1 MAVIT
6 ATGSGNWSSTT
17 AGAPW
22 NGGTK
27 PSAGD
32 SVVINTG
39 VVLTVDEST
48 PDAITSISGA
58 GTLALGTASGAR
70 TIYCSGNISCLVT
83 GGSSGTPMPLGS
95 DTTFQL
101 GAAGKFTTSTAG
113 GIAIYGGLIDTVD
126 TGMSNDWTA
135 EIKTTTGATD
145 STIDVIG
152 DVRNWNTLATRA
164 RQTVWITKK
173 IQTDT
178 STIANARRLI
188 HATTDITY
196 NSGTNTSTITLASAL
211 TEVKEAG
218 GHVTLE
224 TRNVRCTYTGTQNL
238 FDTLTNM
245 VTQAVEFINTNATS
259 QGRIISGGTGH
270 NATSATFTGNSYGI
284 AFGTDHNA
292 TSATFTRNTNGIHSG
307 TGHNAT
313 SATFTGNSNG
323 IYYGTGHNATSATFT
338 GNSNGISGGTGHN
351 ATSAT
356 FTGNTNGI
364 YSGTGHKLYNCTFGS
379 PSINTTADIQDTN
392 EIVMSN
398 CTLASTVQNK
408 WTKTTG
414 YLSYL
419 TSRWKTDSLNHNN
432 TANARK
438 CFTLGGFVSTLAADS
453 VSIPAGSANSVDHQ
467 MFCNDVLYL
476 CFMEDRYTLLAG
488 VAYTFHCE
496 VRRTVASM
504 TLNPVFELANVF
516 SDTLDMGGT
525 ALDSATMTAGA
536 DTWEVLELTYTPTN
550 NEDVWLRLKAQHGS
564 GNVYF
569 KMWMEA
575 PVFPAAAD
583 VIEGAAGD
591 VTGTY
596 HEAAVGEVQ
605 SGVMFGPSSTLE
617 GTYAGGGGVIVIDD

>member
-270 NATSATFTGNSYGI
+270 NATSATFTGN
-284 AFGTDHNA
+284 
-292 TSATFTRNTNGIHSG
+292 
-307 TGHNAT
+307 
-313 SATFTGNSNG
+313 
-323 IYYGTGHNATSATFT
+323 
-338 GNSNGISGGTGHN
+338 
-351 ATSAT
+351 
-356 FTGNTNGI
+356 TNGI
-364 YSGTGHKLYNCTFGS
+364 YSGTGYKLYNCTFGS